1 MVLLLYVRF
10 IFCAII
16 PRQANASYL
25 EASDPYPPLEAQ
37 KKGIQKHQ
45 LIWSLDFEIWQE
57 LVETFNIKES
67 TIPHRNDEEFQRQ
80 NQHGW
85 YS

>member
-10 IFCAII
+10 ILCAIV
-16 PRQANASYL
+16 PHQANVSL
-25 EASDPYPPLEAQ
+25 ETSTPYPPLEAQ
-37 KKGIQKHQ
+37 QKGIQKHQ
-45 LIWSLDFEIWQE
+45 LIWSLNFEIWKQ
-57 LVETFNIKES
+57 LVETFDIKES